1 MLSFQG
7 GGHMMEKAATT
18 INSVDKAMELLDI
31 LLSERTVLSLQE
43 LTERSGFS
51 KSTVH
56 ALLSTM
62 CRHNVVSREKGGRY
76 RLGVR
81 LFEYGCA
88 VADGWDISR
97 EARPYLEEL
106 SEKTR
111 ASSFLSLVNGLD
123 VIIIGQ
129 YAGGSGL
136 HVTLDVGTR
145 LPLHATAQG
154 KVLLAHM
161 EEREVIKH
169 LRQSGMPAYTPHTV
183 TDEET
188 LLRGLSDIRA
198 NGYAVEDGEYK
209 IGLRSVSVPIYDN
222 AGSVCYAIG
231 VVGLFRNTR
240 SDEFQNAIRQT
251 VSAAEQI
258 SKMLGFRAKVR

>member
-1 MLSFQG
+1 MA
-7 GGHMMEKAATT
+7 EKAATK

-31 LLSERTVLSLQE
+31 MRKADSVMSLQE
-43 LTERSGFS
+43 LTEQSGFS

-62 CRHNVVSREKGGRY
+62 CRHDVVSREKGGRY

-88 VADGWDISR
+88 VANGWDISR

-106 SEKTR
+106 SEKAH
-111 ASSFLSLVNGLD
+111 ASSFLSIIKGSD
-123 VIIIGQ
+123 VMIIEQ

-154 KVLLAHM
+154 KVLLAQM
-161 EEREVIKH
+161 GEAGAARYLRESTMH
-169 LRQSGMPAYTPHTV
+169 AYTPHTIV
-183 TDEET
+183 DGET
-188 LLRGLSDIRA
+188 LLRSLPDIRA
-198 NGYAVEDGEYK
+198 NGYAVGDGEFK
-209 IGLRSVSVPIYDN
+209 IGLRSVSAPVYDN
-222 AGSVCYAIG
+222 AGRVCYAIG
-231 VVGLFRNTR
+231 VAGLFRSTR
-240 SDEFQNAIRQT
+240 SDEFRDAVQQT
-251 VSAAEQI
+251 LSAAKRLSEL
-258 SKMLGFRAKVR
+258 LGFRAKKR